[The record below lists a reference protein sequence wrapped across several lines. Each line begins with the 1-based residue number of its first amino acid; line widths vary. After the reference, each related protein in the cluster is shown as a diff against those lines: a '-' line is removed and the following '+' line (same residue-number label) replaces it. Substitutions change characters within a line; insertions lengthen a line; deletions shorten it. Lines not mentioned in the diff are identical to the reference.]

1 MKKSRCTSQMADNGI
16 FTFFS
21 FPKIFETHHLR
32 VVSKN
37 LSLKRKDA
45 SLYCIRA
52 SSFLLY
58 VMFLKSINLF
68 SLP

>member
-1 MKKSRCTSQMADNGI
+1 MADNGI

-37 LSLKRKDA
+37 LSLNRKDA
-45 SLYCIRA
+45 SLLYMYKSTIF
-52 SSFLLY
+52 SFFYFL
-58 VMFLKSINLF
+58 FLKSINLF

>member
-1 MKKSRCTSQMADNGI
+1 MADNGI

-37 LSLKRKDA
+37 LSFKRKDA
-45 SLYCIRA
+45 SLLYMYKSTIF
-52 SSFLLY
+52 SFFYFL
-58 VMFLKSINLF
+58 FLKSINLF

>member
-37 LSLKRKDA
+37 LSFKRKDA
-45 SLYCIRA
+45 SLTI
-52 SSFLLY
+52 Y
-58 VMFLKSINLF
+58 V
-68 SLP
+68 